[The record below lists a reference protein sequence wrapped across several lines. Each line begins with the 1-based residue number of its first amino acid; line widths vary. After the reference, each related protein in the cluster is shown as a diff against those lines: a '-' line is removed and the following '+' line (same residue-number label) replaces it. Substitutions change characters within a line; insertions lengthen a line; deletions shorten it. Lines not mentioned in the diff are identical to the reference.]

1 MFFAV
6 QQFCVAP
13 SNIFKIRNERA
24 RKYKNNSIITSSFG
38 IVSHC
43 IALHCSQ
50 LVVVPFEDW
59 FRYRSNDTRA
69 FVLDCIECVRAIE
82 TFHFTLKSYSF
93 AFMIFKCR
101 HSDHFTACIL
111 FGRCVSILF
120 VNLNMTSALYARC
133 LFY

>member
-43 IALHCSQ
+43 IALHCIAHS
-50 LVVVPFEDW
+50 FENW

-69 FVLDCIECVRAIE
+69 FALDCIECVRAIE